1 MGTCNFFGSS
11 FKILTSTQCRNSVGW
26 DFCFSYIFV
35 FSTCSY
41 KMFSLTD
48 ASGRRTALVA
58 LRNCLYLIPVGYLA
72 YECEWNQQNFFAKE
86 IFWRLIIYFAP
97 IYCIWCLTCSL
108 YVGGLT
114 SGWFCLESSLLTLAI
129 GGTALSFY
137 FNRTTKNARRMF
149 LASLLYLPVFMSG
162 LMFHR
167 LYDNWQS
174 YLEDDSATLNI
185 PSLGFLQENDSAD
198 SEKKEK
204 NLSTGKQVRPPVAFA
219 SVAPFPF
226 LPAPSYSHN

>member
-1 MGTCNFFGSS
+1 
-11 FKILTSTQCRNSVGW
+11 
-26 DFCFSYIFV
+26 
-35 FSTCSY
+35 
-41 KMFSLTD
+41 
-48 ASGRRTALVA
+48 
-58 LRNCLYLIPVGYLA
+58 
-72 YECEWNQQNFFAKE
+72 
-86 IFWRLIIYFAP
+86 
-97 IYCIWCLTCSL
+97 
-108 YVGGLT
+108 
-114 SGWFCLESSLLTLAI
+114 
-129 GGTALSFY
+129 
-137 FNRTTKNARRMF
+137 MF